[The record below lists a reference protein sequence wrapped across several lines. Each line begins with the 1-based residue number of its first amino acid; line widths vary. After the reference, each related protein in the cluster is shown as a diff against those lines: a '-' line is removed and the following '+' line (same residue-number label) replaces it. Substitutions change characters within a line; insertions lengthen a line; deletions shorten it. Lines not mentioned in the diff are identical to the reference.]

1 MKKYGVLLAFLA
13 VFMVGCVSTRNLDTT
28 ITKNQEVITVKGTK
42 AEFPPLSTFI
52 AIMELAKYPVDEVFG
67 KYDRETAEAVKK
79 LVSLSGED
87 RKAIFAI
94 LKRM

>member
-1 MKKYGVLLAFLA
+1 MNFFSVRFKGITAKDAAREIGVPY
-13 VFMVGCVSTRNLDTT
+13 STLRYQLKT
-28 ITKNQEVITVKGTK
+28 
-42 AEFPPLSTFI
+42 EFPPLSTFI
-52 AIMELAKYPVDEVFG
+52 AIIELAKYPVDEVFG